1 MDKGCHNCFHEY
13 HCPMPQ
19 EGYDYNPDTC
29 KYNPDNERKKPMTS
43 YEKLKAILAE
53 IDSYEKKIFDFKN
66 DFYPMNGNVKPK
78 EDGYYVTIRCGLGG
92 IYTNLNE
99 WKDGHW
105 QTEMLD
111 GGQIIAFSKKPV
123 VLETLKLF
131 GED

>member
-1 MDKGCHNCFHEY
+1 MCKGCHDCFHEY

-29 KYNPDNERKKPMTS
+29 KYNPDNERKKPMTN

-53 IDSYEKKIFDFKN
+53 MDSYEKKIFDFKN

-78 EDGYYVTIRCGLGG
+78 EDGYYVTIRCSIGG

-99 WKDGHW
+99 WKKGDW
-105 QTEMLD
+105 QTKILD
-111 GGQIIAFSKKPV
+111 GGEIIAFSKNPV

-131 GED
+131 GEE